1 MNKNNK
7 KIDQQKMLEILLRHY
22 TIENYLHAN
31 RVSNNIL
38 NNLVIPKT
46 LVDDCYQVAW
56 FHDIIED
63 SVNQNFLEE
72 DLKQLPAHIVE
83 AVKILSKPNEMSY
96 AEYCKQINLATSTYA
111 GKLAYYVKLA
121 DIKDHLSLTDT
132 LTDRLKEKYLNGLRY
147 LL

>member
-1 MNKNNK
+1 MDESDK
-7 KIDQQKMLEILLRHY
+7 KIDPQKVYEILLRHY
-22 TIENYLHAN
+22 SFENYLHAD

-38 NNLVIPKT
+38 NNLVIPKA
-46 LVDDCYQVAW
+46 LVDDCYWVAW

-63 SVNQNFLEE
+63 SVNRNSLEE
-72 DLKQLPAHIVE
+72 DLEQLPAHIVE
-83 AVKILSKPNEMSY
+83 AVKILSKPKSMPY
-96 AEYCKQINLATSTYA
+96 TEYCKQIKLATSTYA